1 MAFITVNGVSLHV
14 RPGRQ
19 QGRPLVFIN
28 SLGTDFRIWH
38 GVAHALRGSG
48 FRFLFHDKRGHG
60 LSEVGEVPYSM
71 RTHVEDLAAIMDAC
85 EMKEAIVCGI
95 SVGGQVALG
104 LSAARPDLVSA
115 LVLCDTAHRIGTNE
129 AWDGRIARVAAEGI
143 ASVWP
148 MTEKAWFTEGF
159 RKERAADV
167 AGYRAM
173 VTRCPVG
180 GYIGTCMAIRDTDY
194 TEIAKTVSVPAL
206 ALCGAQDG
214 STPPAL
220 VKGMADIIPGC
231 EYVEIADAAHM
242 ICIEQPEETARLI
255 ADFAARNGLGGPA

>member
-1 MAFITVNGVSLHV
+1 MAFMTVDGVMLHV
-14 RPGRQ
+14 RKERNGDA
-19 QGRPLVFIN
+19 RPLVFIN

-38 GVAHALRGSG
+38 GVAHALRDAG
-48 FRFLFHDKRGHG
+48 FQFLFYDKRGHG
-60 LSEVGEVPYSM
+60 LSEVGEPPWSM
-71 RTHVEDLAAIMDAC
+71 ERHVSDLAAIMDAYGLR
-85 EMKEAIVCGI
+85 EAIVCGI

-104 LSAARPDLVSA
+104 LHGSRPDLVSA
-115 LVLCDTAHRIGTNE
+115 LILCDTAHRIGTNE
-129 AWDGRIARVAAEGI
+129 AWDARIAKVAAEGI

-148 MTEKAWFTEGF
+148 MTEKAWFTE
-159 RKERAADV
+159 RYRQERAADV
-167 AGYRAM
+167 AGWRSM

-194 TEIAKTVSVPAL
+194 TDIAKNVSVPSL
-206 ALCGAQDG
+206 ALCGAEDG

-231 EYVEIADAAHM
+231 RYVEVGDAAHM

-255 ADFAARNGLGGPA
+255 AEFAQANGLS